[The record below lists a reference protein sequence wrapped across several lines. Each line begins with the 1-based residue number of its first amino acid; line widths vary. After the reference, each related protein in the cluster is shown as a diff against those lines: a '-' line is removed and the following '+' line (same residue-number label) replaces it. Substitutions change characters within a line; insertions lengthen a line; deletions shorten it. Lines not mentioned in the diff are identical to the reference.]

1 MAKSSKKKVTSSEA
15 ALQARTVEI
24 ISRLKQAHPDAHCEL
39 NHENALQLLI
49 ATILSAQC
57 TDVRVNMVTPALFA
71 RYETAEDFANADREA
86 LEDIIHSTG
95 FFRQK
100 ARFIQESTQAIVAEH
115 GGQVPADM
123 KDLLALTGVARKTA
137 NVVLGVAFGIAEGI
151 VVDTHVKRIS
161 RLLGLTKETTPT
173 AIEKD
178 LMKLVPR
185 EDWINFSHLLIF
197 HGRRV
202 CIARRPDCPN
212 CTLND
217 LCPSAVL

>member
-1 MAKSSKKKVTSSEA
+1 MPNSSKKKTSPLEE
-15 ALQARTVEI
+15 ALQARTLEI
-24 ISRLKQAHPDAHCEL
+24 IKRLKAAHPDAHCAL
-39 NHENALQLLI
+39 NHDNPLQLLV

-57 TDVRVNMVTPALFA
+57 TDERVNMVTPDLFD
-71 RYETAEDFANADREA
+71 RYKTAEDFAQANREE
-86 LEDIIHSTG
+86 LEDLIHSTG
-95 FFRQK
+95 FYRQK
-100 ARFIQESTQAIVAEH
+100 ARFIQESTQAIVEQH

-123 KDLLALTGVARKTA
+123 KALLALTGVARKTA
-137 NVVLGVAFGIAEGI
+137 NVVLGVAFGIAEGV

-161 RLLGLTKETTPT
+161 RLLGLTEETNPK

-178 LMKLVPR
+178 LMRLVPR
-185 EDWINFSHLLIF
+185 ADWIDISHLLIF

-202 CIARRPDCPN
+202 CVARRPDCPN

>member
-1 MAKSSKKKVTSSEA
+1 MSKSSKKKTSFKEA

-24 ISRLKQAHPDAHCEL
+24 IRRLKEAHPDAHCEL
-39 NHENALQLLI
+39 NHENPLQLLI

-57 TDVRVNMVTPALFA
+57 TDERVNIVTPGLFA
-71 RYETAEDFANADREA
+71 RYQTAEDFAQADREE
-86 LEDIIHSTG
+86 LEELIHSTG
-95 FFRQK
+95 FYRQK
-100 ARFIQESTQAIVAEH
+100 ARFIQESTQAITAEH

-123 KDLLALTGVARKTA
+123 MALLGLTGVARKTA

-161 RLLGLTKETTPT
+161 RLLGLTKETSPT

-185 EDWINFSHLLIF
+185 PDWINISHLLIF
-197 HGRRV
+197 HGRRI

-217 LCPSAVL
+217 LCPSAVI

>member
-1 MAKSSKKKVTSSEA
+1 MAKSSEKKVTSSEA

-71 RYETAEDFANADREA
+71 RYETAKDFANADREA